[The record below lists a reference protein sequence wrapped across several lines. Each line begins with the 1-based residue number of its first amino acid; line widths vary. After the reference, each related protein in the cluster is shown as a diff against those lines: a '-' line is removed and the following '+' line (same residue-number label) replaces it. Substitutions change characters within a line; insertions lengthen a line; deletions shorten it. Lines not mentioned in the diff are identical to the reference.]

1 MRTRLVPVCLV
12 AASMAASLSA
22 AVAEGSPPRK
32 RMPLA
37 DGLAPAAAARA
48 MSVPPGFSVKLL
60 AAEPDVCQPIAMCF
74 DDRGRL
80 WVAEAYSYPRRVAP
94 DEARDRILI
103 FEDTDGD
110 DAFDKRTVFKEGLNL
125 VSGVE
130 VGFGGV
136 WVGAAPE
143 LLFIP
148 DADGDDV
155 PDGEPRV
162 LLDGWGWQDTHETLN
177 AFTWGP
183 DGWLY
188 GCHGVFT
195 HSAVGKPGT
204 ADGDRVKLNAG
215 YWRYHPVRHE
225 FEIFAEGTSNPWGID
240 FNEVG
245 DAFSTACVIPHLY
258 HVIQGGRYQR
268 QAGQHFSPWTFDDIK
283 TIARHRHWVGGQWD
297 QADRE
302 ASDSAGGGHAH
313 AGACF
318 YLGGSWPDRFRGKL
332 FMNNIHGAR
341 LNEDKVTPVGSGY
354 VGDGEPDFLFANDTW
369 SQFISLQ
376 VGPDGQMVVLD
387 WYDRNQCHS
396 GDDGGHDRSN
406 GRIFKVVYDRS
417 QPQPVTVDLARESDA
432 ALVGMLGHD
441 NDWFARH
448 ARRLLQERAAARRL
462 DPGTPGLLDARLAAG
477 APLPRRLRVI
487 WALHAVGG
495 LDEPRIMRLLAD
507 ADPLVRS
514 WAIQLA
520 TERRAVPAS
529 LLGRFRTMAADDPSP
544 VVRLALCSA
553 LQRLPLEAR
562 WPISAALVTHGEDAG
577 DHNLPLMNWYAIEP
591 LVTSDPARAMELASA
606 SRIATVSRFIVR
618 RTASEEGCYEALV
631 ARLTAADSPTRK
643 WMLEEMVAALAARGR
658 MPAPR
663 AWDAGYDALVGDTD
677 ESVRRLAGVAA
688 VRFGDPR
695 VLPSLRS
702 RLADRTADPTQRQ
715 EALDALVSAQDEG
728 TPEVLHRLLDDVPM
742 QKGAIAALASF
753 PHAATPP
760 ALLAAYRGLSDA
772 SRQAAI
778 AALVSRPDWTMSLL
792 DAIAAGTVPRGDL
805 SAFTVG
811 RLAQSA
817 DGQVLARLNEVW
829 GTIRATPENRT
840 AEIEKWRVALGP
852 DAMKAAD
859 VSRGRAVFATTCG
872 SCHLLHGEGGKIG
885 PDLTGSNR
893 TDLDYLL
900 ANLLDPGAVVGRD
913 YQMTTVITQDGRS
926 LAGIVVQETPT
937 SLVLQTP
944 TERITLSL
952 ADVDERHL
960 APQSLMPENQLAQL
974 AAEAARDLVAYL
986 RHPSQVPLPA
996 NAPP

>member
-1 MRTRLVPVCLV
+1 MRTQLVLVCLV

-22 AVAEGSPPRK
+22 AVAEGSPPRP
-32 RMPLA
+32 RLPLA
-37 DGLAPAAAARA
+37 SGLAPAAAVEA
-48 MSVPPGFSVKLL
+48 MAVPPGFVVKLL

-103 FEDTDGD
+103 LEDTDGD

-125 VSGVE
+125 VSGLE

-148 DADGDDV
+148 DANGDDV

-204 ADGDRVKLNAG
+204 ADDDRVKLNAG

-268 QAGQHFSPWTFDDIK
+268 QAGQHFNPWTFDDIK

-341 LNEDKVTPVGSGY
+341 LNEDKVTPAGSGY

-396 GDDGGHDRSN
+396 GDDGGHDRTN

-417 QPQPVTVDLARESDA
+417 QPQPVTVELARESDA

-462 DPGTPGLLDARLAAG
+462 DAGTPGLLDARLAAG
-477 APLPRRLRVI
+477 GPLPRRLRVI
-487 WALHAVGG
+487 WALHAVGL
-495 LDEPRIMRLLAD
+495 LDEPRIGNLLD
-507 ADPLVRS
+507 DPEAIVRS
-514 WAIQLA
+514 WAVQLA

-562 WPISAALVTHGEDAG
+562 WPISAALVTHGDDAE

-591 LVTSDPARAMELASA
+591 LVTSDPARAMELTSA

-618 RTASEEGCYEALV
+618 RAASEEGCYEALV

-663 AWDAGYDALVGDTD
+663 AWDAGYDAVVGDTD

-702 RLADRTADPTQRQ
+702 RLADRTAEPAQRQ
-715 EALDALVSAQDEG
+715 EALDALVSSQDER

-742 QKGAIAALASF
+742 QKGAIVALASF

-778 AALVSRPDWTMSLL
+778 AALVSRPDWTISLL

-859 VSRGRAVFATTCG
+859 VSRGRAVFVTTCG
-872 SCHLLHGEGGKIG
+872 SCHLLHGEGGKVG

-900 ANLLDPGAVVGRD
+900 ANLLDPSAVVGRD
-913 YQMTTVITQDGRS
+913 YQMTTVITQEGRS

-986 RHPSQVPLPA
+986 RHPTQVPLPA